1 MMMNRISKKKYSWFI
16 PFSLF
21 QIDKKGFKQD
31 LDPEYIHSSIVIAF
45 CSIEQKHDEKAK
57 KNVMEYFE
65 ITRHESNKVY
75 IWILLMNPLIW
86 KKKKKKKQPLCC
98 DEYLPSWEVPWWICI
113 FIWQT
118 KRKGKLLESYSRSK
132 NLFDN
137 QTESRHLF
145 FFS

>member
-86 KKKKKKKQPLCC
+86 KKKKKKKTAFMLRWIFTIMGGAMVNMYI
-98 DEYLPSWEVPWWICI
+98 YL
-113 FIWQT
+113 T
-118 KRKGKLLESYSRSK
+118 DKKKGEATRIL
-132 NLFDN
+132 
-137 QTESRHLF
+137 
-145 FFS
+145 